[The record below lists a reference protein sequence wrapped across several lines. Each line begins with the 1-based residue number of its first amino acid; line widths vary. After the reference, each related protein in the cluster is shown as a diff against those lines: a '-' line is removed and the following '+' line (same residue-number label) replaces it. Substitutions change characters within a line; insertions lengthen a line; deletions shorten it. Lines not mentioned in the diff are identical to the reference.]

1 MPIKSQSNICF
12 LFRHAIEIDKHECR
26 NEGME
31 MVDAVETEHIK
42 ALRVV

>member
-1 MPIKSQSNICF
+1 MRMKSRSNKCF
-12 LFRHAIEIDKHECR
+12 LFRHAIEIDNHECR

-31 MVDAVETEHIK
+31 IVDAVEIEHIK